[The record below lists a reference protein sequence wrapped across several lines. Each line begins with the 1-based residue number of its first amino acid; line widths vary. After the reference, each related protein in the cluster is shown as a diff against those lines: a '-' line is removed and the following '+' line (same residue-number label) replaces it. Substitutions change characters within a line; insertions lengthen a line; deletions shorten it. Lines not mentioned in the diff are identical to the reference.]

1 MVVLIGNLPK
11 HAAEKELCQLLGLA
25 LGTKVR
31 IVKKPAR
38 NGVVQR
44 FALVPVDNGNR
55 ARRLIELAHGME
67 WQNYTLIA
75 HEYQHRTGARERR
88 RVDWRSRRWDG
99 LERRLDERRSFSMDS
114 RSLVA

>member
-11 HAAEKELCQLLGLA
+11 CAVEKDLCRLFGLT

-31 IVKKPAR
+31 IVKKYAPHGA
-38 NGVVQR
+38 VQR
-44 FALVPVDNGNR
+44 FALIPVDKESH
-55 ARRLIELAHGME
+55 ARRIIASAHGME
-67 WQNYTLIA
+67 WQGHTLIA

-88 RVDWRSRRWDG
+88 RVDWRSQSWNG
-99 LERRLDERRSFSMDS
+99 LERRLDERRSFAMDS